1 MPDFLLCNSKLTFQL
16 TMTPEKTNF
25 MTQGA
30 DGQKRLKQGPD
41 LASYRGLSVIH
52 SRAFSLE
59 TGQEARD
66 ILRRRVRTAEYYR
79 IPPHRDNYKREFELY
94 SESRDTWFSMNFQDL
109 EEFSRFNP
117 DNEEI
122 QSLVADIAIPA
133 LGWGMTL
140 GAVPA
145 EDIVSVNSKT
155 LDFAAE
161 MKTPL
166 RYLFS
171 TGGDRPRTLF
181 HSTDAKGFDV
191 EWTVLA
197 FPGLLGVSLEAPHKV
212 PVYSNV
218 QMTLEHALGIDP
230 AAAAGCIFPLT
241 WGKLLSKADVF
252 NRKLMSPFR
261 QAETEI
267 ACSTSEWFAAFAFY
281 MEVLGRTGVPM
292 NLVSFDV
299 DMFEAAV
306 AKESPSNVENTLV
319 SYLMSL
325 ERRTAVR
332 ENVSD
337 FYLAPRGIKSV
348 NHELHFFN
356 AESKNISLERAVC
369 KNRLGG
375 IVARSLIITGEML
388 AVLGVKSKDTGNLV
402 AEDLASVDWETLTDD
417 AKGFFQTLL
426 EWFRDNTD
434 SQRIVGTLANKDS
447 LKNLFGNLPDPKF
460 HARDDRELTAG
471 CMNLLMSGEYSTFP
485 MGITT
490 RTHLLHPTFEMD
502 IRIRNKLLAAL
513 KENDILNSTCGFLNY
528 EFLDVFV
535 TALKDASH
543 GEAVNHPFMDRIAK
557 HGLPDEVVALTNL
570 GEHWD
575 AFVSCLSD
583 RITGDG
589 ITNRS
594 EMLKAV
600 HLKDKVGMVIAD
612 CDSGCKAYTLL
623 RRPSDTYKEYVN
635 NPRSAVSRMFVT
647 PYPVD
652 LGVFVSAGDQVSGY
666 DGTYHAPPRTSTGMH
681 GTSDE
686 ALAANTE
693 FVIIRPNIEHNMLG
707 IILGLAGS
715 ELGHTFWGQ
724 TELSC
729 YDDSMHGIWGMSYK
743 YHERAI
749 VFNEKNLVR
758 LWDIAYDGYNGGK
771 DDTHVDWYEPGSKNG
786 YKKFGEATMDLG
798 SSYRGPSMMVMKFT
812 HTDAQRREPGSGY
825 LRNWPSP
832 IVFHEPEEA
841 DDGGRRGASLS
852 VDQENLHVVDVDDFR
867 VFHEKLYKKQYGVYR
882 AMMPH
887 FQDNHRTRKS
897 AGEASAESETQ
908 STCLAFQGSMR
919 IKEGGKLIQ
928 EIQGSG
934 HHGPDYVGVASVR
947 AGKGIKYN
955 GQAPTFSHMV

>member
-666 DGTYHAPPRTSTGMH
+666 DGTYHAPPRPSTGMH

-771 DDTHVDWYEPGSKNG
+771 DDTHVDWYDPGSKNG

-897 AGEASAESETQ
+897 
-908 STCLAFQGSMR
+908 
-919 IKEGGKLIQ
+919 
-928 EIQGSG
+928 
-934 HHGPDYVGVASVR
+934 
-947 AGKGIKYN
+947 GIM
-955 GQAPTFSHMV
+955 AR